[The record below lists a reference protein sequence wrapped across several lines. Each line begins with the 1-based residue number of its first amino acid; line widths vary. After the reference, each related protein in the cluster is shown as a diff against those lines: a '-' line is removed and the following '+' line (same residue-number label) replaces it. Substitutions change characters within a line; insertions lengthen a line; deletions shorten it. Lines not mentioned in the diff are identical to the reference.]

1 MQDFILLYREAQKL
15 LEKSTKILLLCH
27 RRPDGDTLGAATALF
42 EALQDMGKIPT
53 MACVDTP
60 SDRFV
65 FLPNIRKLVKEFDYT
80 SFDLI
85 IVSDAGAHYMTQYHE
100 IYPGIFSGI
109 DVPVMNV
116 DHHASNDNFGTLN
129 IVDPF
134 AASATVILYRFFS
147 FLKIHITANIA
158 TALLA
163 GIYNDTGSF
172 MHSNTTKEVFDIAA
186 DLTRKGGKV
195 YPIAQNMFRTAT
207 PASLKLWGRA
217 LENMSVTKK
226 GMAVSVLT
234 VGDFDDT
241 GADLE
246 DSGGVID
253 LLNAVPGIRFSM
265 LLTEDR
271 KGSIKGSLRTQRDD
285 IDLSAMAG
293 TFGGGGHKK
302 ASGFTLK
309 GRIEREMQWKIV
321 SSEGAEDVAQKLMG
335 L

>member
-1 MQDFILLYREAQKL
+1 MQDFISLYRDFQKL
-15 LEKSTKILLLCH
+15 LEKSNKILLLCH

-42 EALQDMGKIPT
+42 EALQNMGKAPT

-60 SDRFV
+60 TERFS
-65 FLPNIRKLVKEFDYT
+65 FLPNIRKLVKEFDYKT
-80 SFDLI
+80 FDLI

-100 IYPGIFSGI
+100 IYPGIFSGEH
-109 DVPVMNV
+109 VPVSNI
-116 DHHASNDNFGTLN
+116 DHHASNDYFGTLN
-129 IVDPF
+129 IVDPV
-134 AASATVILYRFFS
+134 AASATVILHRIFS
-147 FLKIHITANIA
+147 FLKIKITPNIA

-172 MHSNTTKEVFDIAA
+172 MHSNTTQEVFEIAA

-195 YPIAQNMFRTAT
+195 YPISQNMFKTAT
-207 PASLKLWGRA
+207 PASLRLWGKA
-217 LENMSVTKK
+217 LENMTVTKK
-226 GMAVSVLT
+226 GAAVSVLT
-234 VGDFDDT
+234 LGDFDDS

-271 KGSIKGSLRTQRDD
+271 KGFIKGSLRTQRDD
-285 IDLSAMAG
+285 VDLSAMAG

-302 ASGFTLK
+302 ASGFTVK

-321 SSEGAEDVAQKLMG
+321 SETGENVAEKL
-335 L
+335 LSL